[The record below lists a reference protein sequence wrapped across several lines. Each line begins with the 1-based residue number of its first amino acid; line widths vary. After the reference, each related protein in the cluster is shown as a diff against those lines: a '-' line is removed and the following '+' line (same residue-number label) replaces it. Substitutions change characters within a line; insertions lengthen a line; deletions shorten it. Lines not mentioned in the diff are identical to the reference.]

1 MSDWFKTRRSGIIYK
16 RYGIMLCLLFSSLS
30 AAASTLETGDGSGIA
45 LIDNAWHA
53 LIEFQHQ
60 VNAGVA
66 IHMRALETG
75 HSFAAFFLGLGVA
88 FLYGMV
94 HALGPGHGKFVIMS
108 YFMGREVFVLRGLVM
123 AAQMAV
129 VHVIAAVVIV
139 WVADIL
145 LKTSLGIG
153 LADVPGV
160 RAGSFLIIAAIGV
173 YMLYQAVR
181 GSRGHTHTHNH
192 AHNHGHDHHSHNHHH
207 HHHEHGHGHAH
218 GASHATEGGLVAL
231 AVGMVPCPGAVL
243 VMLYAIA
250 NDMIY
255 PGFLLVAAMSAGIGL
270 TIAILGVAT
279 ILLRQFATRF
289 IENSGGSV
297 AVARFRTLSNT
308 VGALL
313 VTVIGT
319 VSFFAFLGIS

>member
-1 MSDWFKTRRSGIIYK
+1 MSDCFQARRSGIIYK
-16 RYGIMLCLLFSSLS
+16 RYGIVLCLLFSSLS
-30 AAASTLETGDGSGIA
+30 VSAAALETGDGSGIA
-45 LIDNAWHA
+45 LIDSAWHA
-53 LIEFQHQ
+53 LIEFQRQ

-75 HSFAAFFLGLGVA
+75 NSFAAFFLGLGVA
-88 FLYGMV
+88 FLYGMI

-108 YFMGREVFVLRGLVM
+108 YFMGREVYVLRGLVM

-153 LADVPGV
+153 LADVPGI
-160 RAGSFLIIAAIGV
+160 RAGSFLIIAGIGV

-181 GSRGHTHTHNH
+181 GSGGHTHTHTH
-192 AHNHGHDHHSHNHHH
+192 THDHNHHH
-207 HHHEHGHGHAH
+207 HHHGHSHDH
-218 GASHATEGGLVAL
+218 PHSASHATEGGLVAL

-289 IENSGGSV
+289 IENSGGGV
-297 AVARFRTLSNT
+297 AVVRFRTLSNT
-308 VGALL
+308 IGALL

-319 VSFFAFLGIS
+319 VSFFAFLGMS

>member
-1 MSDWFKTRRSGIIYK
+1 MSDCFQARRSGIIYK
-16 RYGIMLCLLFSSLS
+16 RYGIVLCLLFSSLS
-30 AAASTLETGDGSGIA
+30 VSAAALETGDGSGIA
-45 LIDNAWHA
+45 LIDSVWHT
-53 LIEFQHQ
+53 LIEFQSQ

-75 HSFAAFFLGLGVA
+75 NSFAAFFLGLGVA
-88 FLYGMV
+88 SLYGMI

-108 YFMGREVFVLRGLVM
+108 YFMGREVYVLRGLVM
-123 AAQMAV
+123 AVQMAV

-153 LADVPGV
+153 LADVPGI
-160 RAGSFLIIAAIGV
+160 RAGSFLIIAGIGI

-181 GSRGHTHTHNH
+181 GSGGHTHTHNH
-192 AHNHGHDHHSHNHHH
+192 THDHNHHH
-207 HHHEHGHGHAH
+207 HGHSHDHPH

-289 IENSGGSV
+289 IENSGGGV
-297 AVARFRTLSNT
+297 AVVRFRTLSNT
-308 VGALL
+308 IGALL
-313 VTVIGT
+313 VVVIGT
-319 VSFFAFLGIS
+319 TSFFAFLGMS

>member
-1 MSDWFKTRRSGIIYK
+1 MSDCFQARCSGIIYK
-16 RYGIMLCLLFSSLS
+16 RYGIALCLLFSSLS
-30 AAASTLETGDGSGIA
+30 VSAAALETGDGSGIA
-45 LIDNAWHA
+45 LIDSTWHA
-53 LIEFQHQ
+53 LIEFQRQ

-75 HSFAAFFLGLGVA
+75 NSFAAFFLGLSVA
-88 FLYGMV
+88 FLYGML

-108 YFMGREVFVLRGLVM
+108 YFMGREVYVLRGLVM

-153 LADVPGV
+153 LADVPGI

-173 YMLYQAVR
+173 YMLYQAIR
-181 GSRGHTHTHNH
+181 GSRGHTHTHTH
-192 AHNHGHDHHSHNHHH
+192 THDHNHHH
-207 HHHEHGHGHAH
+207 HHHGHSHDH
-218 GASHATEGGLVAL
+218 PHSASHATEGGLVAL

-289 IENSGGSV
+289 IENSGGGV
-297 AVARFRTLSNT
+297 AVVRFRTLSNT
-308 VGALL
+308 IGALL

-319 VSFFAFLGIS
+319 VSFFAFLGMS

>member
-1 MSDWFKTRRSGIIYK
+1 MIYK
-16 RYGIMLCLLFSSLS
+16 RYGIALCLLFSNLSVS
-30 AAASTLETGDGSGIA
+30 AAALETGDGSGIA
-45 LIDNAWHA
+45 LIDSAWHT
-53 LIEFQHQ
+53 LIEFQRQ

-75 HSFAAFFLGLGVA
+75 NSFAAFFLGLGVA

-108 YFMGREVFVLRGLVM
+108 YFMGREVYVLRGLVM
-123 AAQMAV
+123 AIQMAV

-153 LADVPGV
+153 LADVPGI
-160 RAGSFLIIAAIGV
+160 RAGSFLIIAGIGV

-192 AHNHGHDHHSHNHHH
+192 THDHNHHH
-207 HHHEHGHGHAH
+207 HHHGHSHDHTH
-218 GASHATEGGLVAL
+218 GANHATEGGLVAL

-289 IENSGGSV
+289 IENSGGGV

-308 VGALL
+308 IGALL
-313 VTVIGT
+313 VFVIGT
-319 VSFFAFLGIS
+319 VSFFAFLGMS

>member
-1 MSDWFKTRRSGIIYK
+1 
-16 RYGIMLCLLFSSLS
+16 MLCLLFSSLS
-30 AAASTLETGDGSGIA
+30 VSAAALETGDGSGIA
-45 LIDNAWHA
+45 LIDSAWHT
-53 LIEFQHQ
+53 LIEFQRQ

-75 HSFAAFFLGLGVA
+75 NSFAAFFLVLGVA

-108 YFMGREVFVLRGLVM
+108 YFMGREVYVLRGLVM
-123 AAQMAV
+123 AIQMAV

-153 LADVPGV
+153 LADVPGI

-173 YMLYQAVR
+173 YMLYQAIR
-181 GSRGHTHTHNH
+181 GSRGHTHTHTH
-192 AHNHGHDHHSHNHHH
+192 THGHNHHH
-207 HHHEHGHGHAH
+207 HHHHHHHGHSHDHAH

-289 IENSGGSV
+289 IENSGGGV
-297 AVARFRTLSNT
+297 AVVRFRTLSNT
-308 VGALL
+308 IGALL
-313 VTVIGT
+313 VFVIGT
-319 VSFFAFLGIS
+319 VSFFAFLGMS

>member
-1 MSDWFKTRRSGIIYK
+1 MSDCFQARRSGIIYK
-16 RYGIMLCLLFSSLS
+16 RYGIVLCLLFSSLS
-30 AAASTLETGDGSGIA
+30 VSAAALETGDGSGIA
-45 LIDNAWHA
+45 LIDSAWHT
-53 LIEFQHQ
+53 LIEFQRQ

-75 HSFAAFFLGLGVA
+75 NSFAAFFLGLGVA

-108 YFMGREVFVLRGLVM
+108 YFMGREVYVLRGLVM
-123 AAQMAV
+123 AIQMAV

-153 LADVPGV
+153 LADVPGI
-160 RAGSFLIIAAIGV
+160 RAGSFLIIAGIGV

-181 GSRGHTHTHNH
+181 GSRGHTHTHKH
-192 AHNHGHDHHSHNHHH
+192 THDHNHHH
-207 HHHEHGHGHAH
+207 HHHGHSHDH
-218 GASHATEGGLVAL
+218 PHSASHATEGGLVAL

-289 IENSGGSV
+289 IENSGGGV
-297 AVARFRTLSNT
+297 AVVRFRTLSNT
-308 VGALL
+308 IGALL
-313 VTVIGT
+313 VVVIGT
-319 VSFFAFLGIS
+319 PSFFAFLGMS

>member
-1 MSDWFKTRRSGIIYK
+1 
-16 RYGIMLCLLFSSLS
+16 MLCLLFSSLS

-53 LIEFQHQ
+53 LIEFQRQ

-181 GSRGHTHTHNH
+181 GSRGHTHTHN
-192 AHNHGHDHHSHNHHH
+192 
-207 HHHEHGHGHAH
+207 
-218 GASHATEGGLVAL
+218 
-231 AVGMVPCPGAVL
+231 
-243 VMLYAIA
+243 
-250 NDMIY
+250 
-255 PGFLLVAAMSAGIGL
+255 
-270 TIAILGVAT
+270 
-279 ILLRQFATRF
+279 
-289 IENSGGSV
+289 
-297 AVARFRTLSNT
+297 LS
-308 VGALL
+308 L
-313 VTVIGT
+313 IH
-319 VSFFAFLGIS
+319 I

>member
-1 MSDWFKTRRSGIIYK
+1 
-16 RYGIMLCLLFSSLS
+16 
-30 AAASTLETGDGSGIA
+30 
-45 LIDNAWHA
+45 
-53 LIEFQHQ
+53 
-60 VNAGVA
+60 
-66 IHMRALETG
+66 
-75 HSFAAFFLGLGVA
+75 
-88 FLYGMV
+88 
-94 HALGPGHGKFVIMS
+94 
-108 YFMGREVFVLRGLVM
+108 M
-123 AAQMAV
+123 AVQMAV

-153 LADVPGV
+153 LADVPGI
-160 RAGSFLIIAAIGV
+160 RAGSFLIIAGIGV

-192 AHNHGHDHHSHNHHH
+192 THDHNHHH
-207 HHHEHGHGHAH
+207 HHHGHSHDH
-218 GASHATEGGLVAL
+218 PHSASHATEGGLVAL

-289 IENSGGSV
+289 IENAGGGG

-308 VGALL
+308 IGALL
-313 VTVIGT
+313 VIVIGT
-319 VSFFAFLGIS
+319 TSFFAFLGMS

>member
-1 MSDWFKTRRSGIIYK
+1 MCIRDR
-16 RYGIMLCLLFSSLS
+16 
-30 AAASTLETGDGSGIA
+30 
-45 LIDNAWHA
+45 
-53 LIEFQHQ
+53 
-60 VNAGVA
+60 
-66 IHMRALETG
+66 
-75 HSFAAFFLGLGVA
+75 
-88 FLYGMV
+88 
-94 HALGPGHGKFVIMS
+94 
-108 YFMGREVFVLRGLVM
+108 VM

-207 HHHEHGHGHAH
+207 HHHGHSHDHAH
-218 GASHATEGGLVAL
+218 GASHATEGGLIAL

-289 IENSGGSV
+289 IENSGGGV

-313 VTVIGT
+313 VTMIGT

>member
-1 MSDWFKTRRSGIIYK
+1 MSDCFQARRSGIIYK
-16 RYGIMLCLLFSSLS
+16 RYGIVLCLLFSSLS
-30 AAASTLETGDGSGIA
+30 VSAAALETGDGSGIA
-45 LIDNAWHA
+45 LIDSVWHT
-53 LIEFQHQ
+53 LIEFQRQ

-75 HSFAAFFLGLGVA
+75 NSFAAFFLGLGVA

-108 YFMGREVFVLRGLVM
+108 YFMGREVYVLRGLVM

-153 LADVPGV
+153 LADVPGI
-160 RAGSFLIIAAIGV
+160 RAGSFLIIAGIGV

-181 GSRGHTHTHNH
+181 GSGGHTHTHNH
-192 AHNHGHDHHSHNHHH
+192 THDHNHHH
-207 HHHEHGHGHAH
+207 HGHSHDHPH

-289 IENSGGSV
+289 IENSGGGV
-297 AVARFRTLSNT
+297 AVARFRLLSNT
-308 VGALL
+308 IGALL
-313 VTVIGT
+313 VTAVGT
-319 VSFFAFLGIS
+319 VSFFAFLGMS

>member
-1 MSDWFKTRRSGIIYK
+1 MSDCFQARRSGIIYK
-16 RYGIMLCLLFSSLS
+16 RYGIVLCLLFSSLS
-30 AAASTLETGDGSGIA
+30 VSAAALETGDGSGIA
-45 LIDNAWHA
+45 LIDSAWHT
-53 LIEFQHQ
+53 LIEFQRQ

-75 HSFAAFFLGLGVA
+75 NSFAAFFLGLGVA

-108 YFMGREVFVLRGLVM
+108 YFMGREVYVLRGLVM
-123 AAQMAV
+123 AIQMAV

-153 LADVPGV
+153 LADVPGI

-181 GSRGHTHTHNH
+181 GSGGHTHTHTH
-192 AHNHGHDHHSHNHHH
+192 THDHDHNHHH
-207 HHHEHGHGHAH
+207 HHHGHSHDH
-218 GASHATEGGLVAL
+218 PHDASHATEGGLVAL

-297 AVARFRTLSNT
+297 AVVRFRTLSNT
-308 VGALL
+308 IGALL
-313 VTVIGT
+313 VFVIGT
-319 VSFFAFLGIS
+319 VSFFAFLGMS

>member
-1 MSDWFKTRRSGIIYK
+1 MSDCFQARRSGIIYK
-16 RYGIMLCLLFSSLS
+16 RYGIVLCLLFSSLS
-30 AAASTLETGDGSGIA
+30 VSAAALETGDGSGIA
-45 LIDNAWHA
+45 LIDSVWHA
-53 LIEFQHQ
+53 LIKFQRQ

-75 HSFAAFFLGLGVA
+75 NSFAAFFLGLGVA
-88 FLYGMV
+88 FLYGMI

-108 YFMGREVFVLRGLVM
+108 YFMGREVYVLRGLVM
-123 AAQMAV
+123 AVQMAV

-153 LADVPGV
+153 LADVPGI
-160 RAGSFLIIAAIGV
+160 RAGSFLIIAGIGI

-181 GSRGHTHTHNH
+181 GSGGHTHTHNH
-192 AHNHGHDHHSHNHHH
+192 THDHNHHH
-207 HHHEHGHGHAH
+207 HGHSHDHPH

-255 PGFLLVAAMSAGIGL
+255 PGFLLVAAMSVGIGL

-289 IENSGGSV
+289 IENSSGGV
-297 AVARFRTLSNT
+297 AVARFRLLSNT
-308 VGALL
+308 IGALL
-313 VTVIGT
+313 VTAVGT
-319 VSFFAFLGIS
+319 VSFFAFLGMS

>member
-1 MSDWFKTRRSGIIYK
+1 
-16 RYGIMLCLLFSSLS
+16 MLCLLFSSLS
-30 AAASTLETGDGSGIA
+30 VSAAALETGDGSGIA
-45 LIDNAWHA
+45 LIDSAWHT
-53 LIEFQHQ
+53 LIEFQRQ

-75 HSFAAFFLGLGVA
+75 NSFAAFFLGLGVA
-88 FLYGMV
+88 FLYGML

-108 YFMGREVFVLRGLVM
+108 YFMGREVYVLRGLVM
-123 AAQMAV
+123 AVQMAV

-153 LADVPGV
+153 LADVPGI

-173 YMLYQAVR
+173 YMLYQAIR
-181 GSRGHTHTHNH
+181 GSRGHTHTHTH
-192 AHNHGHDHHSHNHHH
+192 THDHNHHH
-207 HHHEHGHGHAH
+207 HHHGHSHDHPH

-289 IENSGGSV
+289 IENSGGGV
-297 AVARFRTLSNT
+297 AVVRFRTLSNT
-308 VGALL
+308 IGALL
-313 VTVIGT
+313 VIVIGT
-319 VSFFAFLGIS
+319 ASFFAFLGMS